1 MIENINFKKAGV
13 FSVSAKAE
21 VTVQENTVF
30 NSFSYFD
37 ILKQQVRANYF
48 GGSQDKYLESAEFS
62 SDEIE
67 QSITYTE
74 NYKYS

>member
-1 MIENINFKKAGV
+1 MLKKYL
-13 FSVSAKAE
+13 KILLT
-21 VTVQENTVF
+21 TVQNDQENTPMTPQD
-30 NSFSYFD
+30 YFD